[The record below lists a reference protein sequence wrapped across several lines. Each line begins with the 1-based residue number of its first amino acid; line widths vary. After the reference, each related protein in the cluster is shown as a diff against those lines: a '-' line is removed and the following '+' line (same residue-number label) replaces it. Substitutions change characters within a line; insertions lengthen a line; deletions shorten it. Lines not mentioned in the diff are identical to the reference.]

1 MTDTERFALEALLG
15 LVISAA
21 VGMVAGIYYTSIW
34 G

>member
-1 MTDTERFALEALLG
+1 MTDNERFLAEALLG

-34 G
+34 I